1 MSPAPHR
8 LESLAK
14 VTGAARYSAD
24 LTHSD
29 IPGTPLHAALVQS
42 DHAQGQVARLV
53 VAAAEQAPGVLL
65 VMTHLNAPRLQP
77 INTLPGG
84 ELGRFLP
91 LQDDRLQYS
100 GQPLAVVVAERAD
113 QAEFAAQLIEVEY
126 SAEAPKQDFDFT
138 RLPAEYPQVVGAG
151 EPAITERG
159 QPDAAWTQ
167 AEERLE
173 LEYTTEPQHH
183 NALEP
188 GAALAAWD
196 NQGRL
201 VVDAG
206 TQFTYG
212 DAYALAQAFDLGV
225 SPDFP
230 AVMRAGRAEADF
242 STRIR
247 FRSPLVGGGFGGK
260 KGNAHPLLAAMA
272 ARLAG
277 RPVKLVL
284 TRRQTF
290 SLMPFRGATRQRLRL
305 GGTRDG
311 QLSVLLQDALIQN
324 AHTSNFIEP
333 VGEMTPKLY
342 ACPHLRTGHA
352 TARLHLNAPS
362 WLRAPGVAVSQFAVE
377 SALDEWAHHLRLDPL
392 DVRLRNH
399 ADVEP
404 QSGNPWSSKS
414 LRQCYAA
421 GAAAI
426 GWADRDP
433 GIGAMRD
440 GDLLIGYGM
449 ATAVYHVAQ
458 MAASARIR
466 LSANGTA
473 VVESA
478 THELGQGS
486 WTALT
491 QLAAEALGLP
501 LERVHLQGGDTDLPY
516 SSLTASSST
525 TLSLGAAIQAAADQL
540 RRRLVALT
548 GADASDAGRWRLA
561 DGALVSERA
570 PDQRHELG
578 PLLQCHGLA
587 EVSAEASTA
596 DQVAQR
602 PALGRAAFGAQF
614 AEVAVDPQLGTVRVR
629 RLVGAFAGGRIVNRR
644 LAQNQ
649 LEGGMIWGLGQA
661 LLEQS
666 RLDLAQGRWMNA
678 DLAEA
683 LVATQA
689 DVPVL
694 EALLLDEDDRLG
706 HPLGIKGLG
715 EIGVVGVAP
724 AIANAV
730 FHATGIRV
738 RQLPITL
745 DKLLG

>member
-1 MSPAPHR
+1 MSSAPHR

-24 LTHSD
+24 LSHSEVA
-29 IPGTPLHAALVQS
+29 GTPAHAALVQS
-42 DHAQGQVARLV
+42 ERAQGRIQRLA
-53 VAAAEQAPGVLL
+53 VAAAERAPGVLL

-77 INTLPGG
+77 ITTLPGG

-91 LQDDRLQYS
+91 LQDDRLHYS
-100 GQPLAVVVAERAD
+100 GQVVAVVVAERAD

-126 SAEAPKQDFDFT
+126 GAESLAQDFDFT
-138 RLPAEYPQVVGAG
+138 RLPVEYPEVVGAG

-159 QPDAAWTQ
+159 QPDVAWAA
-167 AEERLE
+167 APERLE

-196 NQGRL
+196 NRGRL

-212 DAYALAQAFDLGV
+212 DAYALAQAFALGV
-225 SPDFP
+225 SQDFP

-242 STRIR
+242 STHIR

-260 KGNAHPLLAAMA
+260 KGNAHPLLTAMA
-272 ARLAG
+272 AKLAG

-284 TRRQTF
+284 SRRQTF
-290 SLMPFRGATRQRLRL
+290 ALMPYRGATRQRLRL
-305 GGTRDG
+305 GGHRDG

-352 TARLHLNAPS
+352 TVRLPLNAPS

-392 DVRLRNH
+392 EVRLRNH
-399 ADVEP
+399 AEVEP

-440 GDLLIGYGM
+440 GELLIGYGM

-466 LSANGTA
+466 LQADGTA
-473 VVESA
+473 DVESS

-486 WTALT
+486 WTALS

-501 LERVHLQGGDTDLPY
+501 LELVRLHGGDTDLPY

-525 TLSLGAAIQAAADQL
+525 TLSLGAAIQAAADHL
-540 RRRLVALT
+540 RQRLAALVDT
-548 GADASDAGRWRLA
+548 PSPDAGDWRLA
-561 DGALVSERA
+561 EGALVSRTA
-570 PDQRHELG
+570 PGQRHALVEL
-578 PLLQCHGLA
+578 LRRHDLA
-587 EVSAEASTA
+587 EVSVEASTA
-596 DQVAQR
+596 GQLANR

-629 RLVGAFAGGRIVNRR
+629 RLVGAFAGGRVVNRR

-649 LEGGMIWGLGQA
+649 LEGGMLWGLGQA

-666 RLDLAQGRWMNA
+666 RLDPSRGRWMNA

-689 DVPVL
+689 DVPEL
-694 EALLLDEDDRLG
+694 QALLLDEDDSRG

-745 DKLLG
+745 DRLLG

>member
-1 MSPAPHR
+1 MPSAPHR

-24 LTHSD
+24 LSHSEVGGQ
-29 IPGTPLHAALVQS
+29 PAHAALVQS
-42 DHAQGQVARLV
+42 DRAQGRVQRLLV
-53 VAAAEQAPGVLL
+53 EAAEQAPGVLL

-77 INTLPGG
+77 ITTLPGG

-100 GQPLAVVVAERAD
+100 GQVIAVVVAERAD
-113 QAEFAAQLIEVEY
+113 QAEFAAQLIAVEY
-126 SAEAPKQDFDFT
+126 SAEPREQDFDFT
-138 RLPAEYPQVVGAG
+138 RQPAEYPEVVGAG

-159 QPDAAWTQ
+159 QPDAAWTMAQ
-167 AEERLE
+167 ERLD
-173 LEYTTEPQHH
+173 LEYGTQPQHH

-196 NQGRL
+196 PQGRL

-212 DAYALAQAFDLGV
+212 DAYALAQAFALGV
-225 SPDFP
+225 SQDFP

-272 ARLAG
+272 ARLAD

-284 TRRQTF
+284 SRRQTF

-305 GGTRDG
+305 GGNRDG

-342 ACPHLRTGHA
+342 ACPHLRTRHA
-352 TARLHLNAPS
+352 TARLALNAPS

-392 DVRLRNH
+392 EVRLRNH
-399 ADVEP
+399 AEVEP

-421 GAAAI
+421 AAAAI

-433 GIGAMRD
+433 RIGAMRD

-466 LSANGTA
+466 LQADGTA
-473 VVESA
+473 DVESA
-478 THELGQGS
+478 THELSQGS
-486 WTALT
+486 WTALS

-501 LERVHLQGGDTDLPY
+501 LERIRLHGGDTDLPY

-525 TLSLGAAIQAAADQL
+525 TLSLGAAIQAAANQL
-540 RRRLVALT
+540 RQ
-548 GADASDAGRWRLA
+548 RLA
-561 DGALVSERA
+561 ALVDPDSFDSEDWQLAKGALVSRNGPGQHHGLVELLR
-570 PDQRHELG
+570 QHGLTELG
-578 PLLQCHGLA
+578 
-587 EVSAEASTA
+587 AEASTA
-596 DQVAQR
+596 DQLAHR

-614 AEVAVDPQLGTVRVR
+614 AEVAVDPDLGTVRVR

-649 LEGGMIWGLGQA
+649 LEGGMLWGLGQA

-666 RLDLAQGRWMNA
+666 RLDLTQGRWMNA

-689 DVPVL
+689 DVPEL
-694 EALLLDEDDRLG
+694 QALLLDEDDRSG

-738 RQLPITL
+738 RDLPITL